1 MALLGELSPHQEIY
15 SIDECFLDLSGM
27 RLDLIAQAQAMRKR
41 IKHYLGLP
49 TCIGI
54 GHSKTLAKL
63 ANHIAKKRPDYK
75 GVFSWG
81 HCNRLEEDALM
92 SSIEVSEVWG
102 VGRRLTIKLNQLG
115 IRSVCDLKYASTS
128 LIRKRFGVVLER
140 TVNELNGISCLD
152 LEESQDEHLLRKH
165 QIISSKSFGKPV
177 HHLPELQEAVVS
189 YVSRAAEK
197 LRHQKSFCSH
207 LLVYIRTNPFA
218 QQSEQYANS
227 VTIPLITGTDDT
239 RHLAQLASQYGINL
253 GDVEYDQQVN
263 PIDPAIYELRNELNH
278 VRGEVVGW
286 KRQQEEV
293 QNQTLLS
300 EIEQFATQADYF
312 EDARPTMIQ
321 LLNAGMAT
329 DLQDAY
335 EKAIR
340 FDPNLSE
347 QVQQSRQAEADAARR
362 KANNTAAKS
371 AKAAAVSVRSSTP
384 GFQPTTKAQDRRSLL
399 SEQFDSMNERI

>member
-1 MALLGELSPHQEIY
+1 MDTQESAEFSEEKVDRRDLLSEQFDEIGSESSEPAIQSAPAEEQEEEPIWSKPPSSWKRDY
-15 SIDECFLDLSGM
+15 HEPWQSVDPKVREYVWQREEEMRSGIEPMKAKAQFADQMNKAMEPYMPTIQGLGID
-27 RLDLIAQAQAMRKR
+27 A
-41 IKHYLGLP
+41 P
-49 TCIGI
+49 TAIQ
-54 GHSKTLAKL
+54 
-63 ANHIAKKRPDYK
+63 
-75 GVFSWG
+75 
-81 HCNRLEEDALM
+81 ALM
-92 SSIEVSEVWG
+92 QADYTLRNSPPA
-102 VGRRLTIKLNQLG
+102 Q
-115 IRSVCDLKYASTS
+115 
-128 LIRKRFGVVLER
+128 KRAYL
-140 TVNELNGISCLD
+140 
-152 LEESQDEHLLRKH
+152 
-165 QIISSKSFGKPV
+165 
-177 HHLPELQEAVVS
+177 
-189 YVSRAAEK
+189 AE
-197 LRHQKSFCSH
+197 
-207 LLVYIRTNPFA
+207 
-218 QQSEQYANS
+218 
-227 VTIPLITGTDDT
+227 
-239 RHLAQLASQYGINL
+239 LASQYGINL
-253 GDVEYDQQVN
+253 GDEGYDQQVN
-263 PIDPAIYELRNELNH
+263 PIDPAIYELRNELNN

-384 GFQPTTKAQDRRSLL
+384 GFQPTTKAQDRRSMLL
-399 SEQFDSMNERI
+399 EQFDSVSERF

>member
-1 MALLGELSPHQEIY
+1 MDTQESAEFSEEKVDRRDLLSEQFDEIGSESSEPAIQSAPAEEQEEEPIWSKPPSSWKRDY
-15 SIDECFLDLSGM
+15 HEPWQSVDPKVREYVWQREEEMRSGIEPM
-27 RLDLIAQAQAMRKR
+27 KAKAQFADQMNKAMEP
-41 IKHYLGLP
+41 YLP
-49 TCIGI
+49 TIQGLGI
-54 GHSKTLAKL
+54 DAPTA
-63 ANHIAKKRPDYK
+63 IQ
-75 GVFSWG
+75 
-81 HCNRLEEDALM
+81 ALM
-92 SSIEVSEVWG
+92 QADYTLRNSAPNE
-102 VGRRLTIKLNQLG
+102 
-115 IRSVCDLKYASTS
+115 
-128 LIRKRFGVVLER
+128 KR
-140 TVNELNGISCLD
+140 
-152 LEESQDEHLLRKH
+152 
-165 QIISSKSFGKPV
+165 
-177 HHLPELQEAVVS
+177 A
-189 YVSRAAEK
+189 Y
-197 LRHQKSFCSH
+197 
-207 LLVYIRTNPFA
+207 
-218 QQSEQYANS
+218 
-227 VTIPLITGTDDT
+227 
-239 RHLAQLASQYGINL
+239 LAQLASQYGINL

-263 PIDPAIYELRNELNH
+263 PIDPAIYELRNELNP

-384 GFQPTTKAQDRRSLL
+384 GFQPTTKAQDRRSMLL
-399 SEQFDSMNERI
+399 EQFDSVSERF

>member
-1 MALLGELSPHQEIY
+1 MKTKAQFADQVNKAMEPYMPTIQGLG
-15 SIDECFLDLSGM
+15 ID
-27 RLDLIAQAQAMRKR
+27 A
-41 IKHYLGLP
+41 P
-49 TCIGI
+49 TAIQ
-54 GHSKTLAKL
+54 
-63 ANHIAKKRPDYK
+63 
-75 GVFSWG
+75 
-81 HCNRLEEDALM
+81 ALM
-92 SSIEVSEVWG
+92 QADYTLRNSAPNE
-102 VGRRLTIKLNQLG
+102 
-115 IRSVCDLKYASTS
+115 
-128 LIRKRFGVVLER
+128 KR
-140 TVNELNGISCLD
+140 
-152 LEESQDEHLLRKH
+152 
-165 QIISSKSFGKPV
+165 
-177 HHLPELQEAVVS
+177 A
-189 YVSRAAEK
+189 Y
-197 LRHQKSFCSH
+197 
-207 LLVYIRTNPFA
+207 
-218 QQSEQYANS
+218 
-227 VTIPLITGTDDT
+227 
-239 RHLAQLASQYGINL
+239 LAQLASQYGINL

-263 PIDPAIYELRNELNH
+263 PIDPAIYELRNELNN

-399 SEQFDSMNERI
+399 SEQFDSMNGRI

>member
-1 MALLGELSPHQEIY
+1 MDTQESAEFSEEKVDRRDLLSEQFDEIGSQPSEPVIQAEAAEEQEEEPIWSKPPSSWKRDY
-15 SIDECFLDLSGM
+15 HEPWQSVDPKVREYVWQREEEMRSGIEPM
-27 RLDLIAQAQAMRKR
+27 KAKAQFADQMNKAMEP
-41 IKHYLGLP
+41 YLP
-49 TCIGI
+49 TIQGLGI
-54 GHSKTLAKL
+54 DAPTA
-63 ANHIAKKRPDYK
+63 IQ
-75 GVFSWG
+75 
-81 HCNRLEEDALM
+81 ALM
-92 SSIEVSEVWG
+92 QADYTLRNSAPNE
-102 VGRRLTIKLNQLG
+102 
-115 IRSVCDLKYASTS
+115 
-128 LIRKRFGVVLER
+128 KR
-140 TVNELNGISCLD
+140 
-152 LEESQDEHLLRKH
+152 
-165 QIISSKSFGKPV
+165 
-177 HHLPELQEAVVS
+177 A
-189 YVSRAAEK
+189 Y
-197 LRHQKSFCSH
+197 
-207 LLVYIRTNPFA
+207 
-218 QQSEQYANS
+218 
-227 VTIPLITGTDDT
+227 
-239 RHLAQLASQYGINL
+239 LAQLASQYGINL

-263 PIDPAIYELRNELNH
+263 PIDPAIYELRNELNN

-300 EIEQFATQADYF
+300 EIEQFATKADYF

-384 GFQPTTKAQDRRSLL
+384 GFQPTTKAQDRRSMLI
-399 SEQFDSMNERI
+399 EQFDSVSERF

>member
-1 MALLGELSPHQEIY
+1 MDTQESAEFSEEKVDRRDLLSEQFDEIGSESSEPAIQSAPAEEQEEEPIWSKPPSSWKRDY
-15 SIDECFLDLSGM
+15 HEPWQSVDPKVREYVWQREEEMRSGIEPM
-27 RLDLIAQAQAMRKR
+27 KAKAQFADQMNKAMEP
-41 IKHYLGLP
+41 YLP
-49 TCIGI
+49 TIQGLGI
-54 GHSKTLAKL
+54 DAPTA
-63 ANHIAKKRPDYK
+63 IQ
-75 GVFSWG
+75 
-81 HCNRLEEDALM
+81 ALM
-92 SSIEVSEVWG
+92 QADYTLRNSAPNE
-102 VGRRLTIKLNQLG
+102 
-115 IRSVCDLKYASTS
+115 
-128 LIRKRFGVVLER
+128 KR
-140 TVNELNGISCLD
+140 
-152 LEESQDEHLLRKH
+152 
-165 QIISSKSFGKPV
+165 
-177 HHLPELQEAVVS
+177 A
-189 YVSRAAEK
+189 Y
-197 LRHQKSFCSH
+197 
-207 LLVYIRTNPFA
+207 
-218 QQSEQYANS
+218 
-227 VTIPLITGTDDT
+227 
-239 RHLAQLASQYGINL
+239 LAQLASQYGINL

-263 PIDPAIYELRNELNH
+263 PIDPAIYELRNELNN

-300 EIEQFATQADYF
+300 EIEQFATQADYI

-384 GFQPTTKAQDRRSLL
+384 GFQPTTKAQDRRSMLL
-399 SEQFDSMNERI
+399 EQFDSVSERF